1 MLFITSFPDHD
12 ADKSKGRKTLVI
24 NLGKQKACTFFWIF
38 PIIIYSVTI
47 VAVVIGVFPIFCLVI
62 LGTIPMV
69 IKSGQKLKHG
79 YNELNK
85 IIPVMS
91 STLVFSRLTG
101 VLLIFGFIINIG

>member
-1 MLFITSFPDHD
+1 VLFITSFPDHD

-38 PIIIYSVTI
+38 PVIVYSVTV
-47 VAVVIGVFPIFCLVI
+47 VAVVIGVFPFFCLII

-79 YNELNK
+79 YDELSK

-101 VLLIFGFIINIG
+101 ALLVIGFIINIG

>member
-1 MLFITSFPDHD
+1 M
-12 ADKSKGRKTLVI
+12 I

-47 VAVVIGVFPIFCLVI
+47 VAVVISVFPIFCLIV
-62 LGTIPMV
+62 LGSIPMV
-69 IKSGQKLKHG
+69 IKSGKKLKYG

-101 VLLIFGFIINIG
+101 VLLVFGFIINID